1 MVQPLVKRK
10 KQVKRKNH
18 FDRHQSDRKLC
29 VKPSWRRPKGIDG
42 RVRRCAPR
50 CCFVML
56 HHNCVVQL
64 LHSYRRVSS
73 RGSQGRQQV
82 QLEQQRADE
91 RQRWHWQLSVEVQQQ
106 QQGRWQRCATTWL
119 AGGSRRQGQPLLD
132 QRKRA
137 VQIRRGVAGSTRS
150 RAAARRCGVVLS
162 AGAAAAAAACLALG
176 AARSMQQVVVARF
189 GRLWPR
195 AFVSGRGSFAD
206 RAGQLQIA

>member
-1 MVQPLVKRK
+1 MLLLQIVKMVQPLVKRK

-64 LHSYRRVSS
+64 LGSYRRVSS
-73 RGSQGRQQV
+73 RASQGRQQV

-91 RQRWHWQLSVEVQQQ
+91 RQR
-106 QQGRWQRCATTWL
+106 GI
-119 AGGSRRQGQPLLD
+119 GS
-132 QRKRA
+132 
-137 VQIRRGVAGSTRS
+137 
-150 RAAARRCGVVLS
+150 
-162 AGAAAAAAACLALG
+162 
-176 AARSMQQVVVARF
+176 
-189 GRLWPR
+189 
-195 AFVSGRGSFAD
+195 
-206 RAGQLQIA
+206 